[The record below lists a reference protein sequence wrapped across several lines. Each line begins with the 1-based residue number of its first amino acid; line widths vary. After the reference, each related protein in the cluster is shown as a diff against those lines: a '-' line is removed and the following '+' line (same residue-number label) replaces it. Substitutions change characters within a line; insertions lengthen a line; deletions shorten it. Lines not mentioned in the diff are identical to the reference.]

1 MLTPYLFVGL
11 GGSGGKTLQYLKHF
25 LQTRLDQVD
34 YQGEF
39 PKGWKFIWFDVPTSQ
54 DLLDSDLGIPELEDS
69 IYSNL
74 VENNV
79 DLHDLYNML
88 TNENDQAML
97 NEIRG
102 WLPDPDLEDV
112 PLEKGA
118 GMYRAVGRMITLTRA
133 QEIRDK
139 LSSAVEELNDPSVQ
153 SELNSIAK
161 TFGYTQAG
169 SDKYKPTAVFISSIA
184 GGSGAGSIMDIPDVL
199 RGLPQAQNWQKRS
212 YAFLYTPDVFDKVDK
227 VSVQANS
234 LATLSEIMNGFYSY
248 GEAVDDSNQHLLNQ
262 GIQNEENN
270 RGPMYPFL
278 LGRKNEDITFPTA
291 EDVFKNTARSLVSWV
306 TNENVKNAIDAYA
319 EANRSAA
326 AELDNI
332 WEANHAPKLLN
343 PFQSLGYASVTIGRT
358 HYRDYI
364 AERISYEA
372 VQTLARAH
380 YVGNN
385 IDANPLRDDQI
396 TSEEA
401 IKRVVKEENGDFI
414 NRIGL
419 NERGRDN
426 NQVTDGILHPDD
438 INKIANNTFR
448 LIKDEAENIN
458 TDDLTASSQEWI
470 DRYQDATDS
479 LYERH
484 KSDSAKAVV
493 EGAQEW
499 ENNIQQQIVDTTLEF
514 ITKLGAP
521 TTVGLLKYI
530 EDVYLE
536 KVIESLK
543 TEENEYEQN
552 LDHYDEEISLTL
564 GNQRGKFDE
573 QHQVFDDLSDNLSLD
588 LTYYTEFEL
597 RRVGS
602 ELFRDVVENLL
613 VPLRREVEN
622 ISSVVSRCYLPN
634 SNPDKDRFN
643 AWAKD
648 KNVPKRIIG
657 AKNEFLLDDPDTFEN
672 TFYKNLEI
680 IYKSKEHENNLR
692 DAVSDVLRQ
701 TDTRFALIRAN
712 GKWVPKDPRY
722 RKSDTSR
729 SEFSIA
735 ILRDTSYIQ
744 ELALLWI
751 RDPGNQFNEAIRE
764 NLKDYL
770 NPGDTSLRD
779 KRLQDFK
786 NKLQEAIKMSQP
798 LINVDNDILQRV
810 HNIKKSE
817 LSRVVT
823 DIPVRGDDD
832 AENVVKSLFRDFE
845 DNEWEFS
852 DNDQNQ
858 GQVEIFSMFKEGY
871 DATVFGSIWRP
882 ILNKWRKESKE
893 QRGILGNFWN
903 NRRARPLRHFI
914 PISKALLETMIR
926 GWFIA
931 RLLDKIKTSEDNG
944 FTKITIDNNSFPCPL
959 FDPRPKTENILG
971 AVLESIPISF
981 AIYSQ
986 ERAQKAVKSL
996 DAYKSLIK
1004 YGTSNNEGMVI
1015 GKDRFELT
1023 SEIRE
1028 QIGNKEE
1035 ALNQL
1040 NRNLSF
1046 YKKIDKEWREREKQ
1060 TRSHDDPTHRDLVT
1074 NKGSELLP
1082 DIVKVI
1088 TEIIQSLEDDSAMSG
1103 LGDA

>member
-88 TNENDQAML
+88 TNENDEPML

-118 GMYRAVGRMITLTRA
+118 GMYRAVGRMITLTRTK
-133 QEIRDK
+133 EIRDK
-139 LSSAVEELNDPSVQ
+139 LSSAVEELNDPSIQ
-153 SELNSIAK
+153 SELNAIAK
-161 TFGYTQAG
+161 AFGYTQAG

-306 TNENVKNAIDAYA
+306 TNANVKNAIDAYA

-364 AERISYEA
+364 AERISYLA
-372 VQTLARAH
+372 VETLARAH

-385 IDANPLRDDQI
+385 IDANPLGDDQI

-401 IKRVVKEENGDFI
+401 IRRIVKEENGDFI

-419 NERGRDN
+419 NELGKDN
-426 NQVTDGILHPDD
+426 NQVIDGILHPNEID
-438 INKIANNTFR
+438 KISSNSFR
-448 LIKDEAENIN
+448 LIKEEAENIN
-458 TDDLTASSQEWI
+458 TDDLTASPQEWI

-484 KSDSAKAVV
+484 KSDARNAVH

-499 ENNIQQQIVDTTLEF
+499 STNIQKQILDTTLEF
-514 ITKLGAP
+514 ITRLGAP
-521 TTVGLLKYI
+521 TTVGLLKFI

-543 TEENEYEQN
+543 TEEEEFEQL
-552 LDHYDEEISLTL
+552 LDHYDMEISQSFGTVK
-564 GNQRGKFDE
+564 GKIDE
-573 QHQVFDDLSDNLSLD
+573 NHQVFEDLNDNLSLD
-588 LTYYTEFEL
+588 LNYYTEFEL
-597 RRVGS
+597 RRVGRD
-602 ELFRDVVENLL
+602 LFSDIVENLIK
-613 VPLRREVEN
+613 PLRREVEN
-622 ISSVVSRCYLPN
+622 ISSIVSRCYLAN
-634 SNPDKDRFN
+634 SNDDKDRFN
-643 AWAKD
+643 AWSKD
-648 KNVPKRIIG
+648 KNVPLRIIG
-657 AKNEFLLDDPDTFEN
+657 AKNEFLLDDPEEFEN

-680 IYKSKEHENNLR
+680 IYQSEEEENNLR
-692 DAVSDVLRQ
+692 DAVSDVLMQ
-701 TDTRFALIRAN
+701 TDTKFALFRAN
-712 GKWVPKDPRY
+712 GNWTPKDPRF
-722 RKSDTSR
+722 RNPKSSR
-729 SEFSIA
+729 SEFSIE

-770 NPGDTSLRD
+770 NPGDTALRD

-798 LINVDNDILQRV
+798 LINVDNEILQRV
-810 HNIKKSE
+810 HNIKKSQ

-832 AENVVKSLFRDFE
+832 AQNVVKSLFRDFE
-845 DNEWEFS
+845 DNEWNFS
-852 DNDQNQ
+852 DVDQNQ
-858 GQVEIFSMFKEGY
+858 GQVEIFTMFKEGY

-882 ILNKWRKESKE
+882 ILNKWRTESKL

-903 NRRARPLRHFI
+903 NRRARPLRHFV

-931 RLLDKIKTSEDNG
+931 RLLDKIKISDNNG
-944 FTKITIDNNSFPCPL
+944 FTKITIDNSSFPSPL
-959 FDPRPKTENILG
+959 FDPRPKQENILG
-971 AVLESIPISF
+971 TILESIPISF

-986 ERAQKAVKSL
+986 ARSQRAVKSL

-1015 GKDRFELT
+1015 GRDRFELT
-1023 SEIRE
+1023 TEIRD
-1028 QIGNKEE
+1028 QIGDKEN
-1035 ALNQL
+1035 AIDQL
-1040 NRNLSF
+1040 NKSLSM
-1046 YKKIDKEWREREKQ
+1046 YKRIDKEWREREQKI
-1060 TRSHDDPTHRDLVT
+1060 RNIDDPTHRDLIT

-1088 TEIIQSLEDDSAMSG
+1088 NEIIESLEEDSTMSG

>member
-25 LQTRLDQVD
+25 LQTRLDQVE

-88 TNENDQAML
+88 TNENDIPML

-118 GMYRAVGRMITLTRA
+118 GMYRAVGRMITLTRTK
-133 QEIRDK
+133 EIRDK
-139 LSSAVEELNDPSVQ
+139 LSSAVEQLNDPSVQ

-161 TFGYTQAG
+161 AFGYTQAG

-248 GEAVDDSNQHLLNQ
+248 GEAVDDSNQHLLSQ

-306 TNENVKNAIDAYA
+306 TNANVKNAIDAYA

-364 AERISYEA
+364 AERISHLA
-372 VQTLARAH
+372 VETLARAH

-401 IKRVVKEENGDFI
+401 IRRVVREESGDFI
-414 NRIGL
+414 NRLGL
-419 NERGRDN
+419 NELGKDN
-426 NQVTDGILHPDD
+426 NQVIDGILHPND
-438 INKIANNTFR
+438 IDKISSNSFR
-448 LIKDEAENIN
+448 LIKEEAENIN
-458 TDDLTASSQEWI
+458 TDDLTASPQEWI

-479 LYERH
+479 MYELH
-484 KSDSAKAVV
+484 KSDASKAVV
-493 EGAQEW
+493 DGAKDWSKE
-499 ENNIQQQIVDTTLEF
+499 IQDKILDTTLEF
-514 ITKLGAP
+514 MTKLGAP
-521 TTVGLLKYI
+521 TTVGLLRYI
-530 EDVYLE
+530 EDEYCE
-536 KVIESLK
+536 NVINSLK
-543 TEENEYEQN
+543 TEEDEFEQ
-552 LDHYDEEISLTL
+552 LLEHYDMEISQTL
-564 GNQRGKFDE
+564 GNVKGKIDE
-573 QHQVFDDLSDNLSLD
+573 NHQVFDDLNDNLSLD
-588 LTYYTEFEL
+588 LNYYTEYEL

-602 ELFRDVVENLL
+602 DLFKDIVENLI

-622 ISSVVSRCYLPN
+622 ISSIVTRCY
-634 SNPDKDRFN
+634 STAKNPDKERFN
-643 AWAKD
+643 AWSKD
-648 KNVPKRIIG
+648 KKVPLRIIG
-657 AKNEFLLDDPDTFEN
+657 AKNEFLLDNPDDFES

-680 IYKSKEHENNLR
+680 IYSSKEPENNLR

-701 TDTRFALIRAN
+701 TDTKFALISAN
-712 GKWVPKDPRY
+712 GKWVPRDPRY
-722 RKSDTSR
+722 RTSDSSR
-729 SEFSIA
+729 SEFSIE

-751 RDPGNQFNEAIRE
+751 RNPGNQFNEAIKE

-770 NPGDTSLRD
+770 NPGDTALRD
-779 KRLQDFK
+779 KRLQEFK

-798 LINVDNDILQRV
+798 LINVDNEILQRV

-832 AENVVKSLFRDFE
+832 AEKIVDSIFRDFD
-845 DNEWEFS
+845 DNEWNFS
-852 DNDQNQ
+852 DIDQNQ

-871 DATVFGSIWRP
+871 DATVFGSIWQP

-903 NRRARPLRHFI
+903 NRRAKPLRHFI

-931 RLLDKIKTSEDNG
+931 RLLGKINQSENNG
-944 FTKITIDNNSFPCPL
+944 FTKITIDNNSFPSPL
-959 FDPRPKTENILG
+959 FDPRPRTENILG
-971 AVLESIPISF
+971 AILESIPITF

-986 ERAQKAVKSL
+986 ERTQKAVKSL

-1023 SEIRE
+1023 PEIKE
-1028 QIGNKEE
+1028 QIGNKEDAIE
-1035 ALNQL
+1035 QL
-1040 NRNLSF
+1040 DRSLSM
-1046 YKKIDKEWREREKQ
+1046 YKRLDREWREREQK
-1060 TRSHDDPTHRDLVT
+1060 TRSLEPTHRDLVT

-1088 TEIIQSLEDDSAMSG
+1088 NEIIESLKQDTVVSG